1 MPYITAEQ
9 KMYAEF
15 TPLDAGELNYAITK
29 LIKTYFDRK
38 PKYQTIND
46 ILGALEGAKHEFYRR
61 VVFDYEDGK
70 IKINGDVY

>member
-1 MPYITAEQ
+1 MPYITTEQ
-9 KMYAEF
+9 KVYAEF
-15 TPLDAGELNYAITK
+15 DPRNAGELNFAFTK
-29 LIKTYFDRK
+29 LMKNYFDRK
-38 PKYQTIND
+38 PNYQTIND